1 MNAPKTLL
9 ELAGA
14 TPVPASLSE
23 AALVI
28 IDAQNEYRDGAL
40 PLEDID
46 AALAS
51 VEGLLE
57 RARKAGASIIHV
69 VHRGR
74 PGGLFDPQGRNGA
87 IIDAV
92 TPRAGEAVVGKT
104 LPNCFTSE
112 EFRQALTASGCKKII
127 ATGFM
132 THMCVEAT
140 ARAALDQGYA
150 TTVVADATATRALP
164 DPLGGPPV
172 SAGDLQRRSLAALAD
187 RFATVVRDASAI
199 PD

>member
-40 PLEDID
+40 PLDGID
-46 AALAS
+46 SALGS
-51 VEGLLE
+51 LQRLLE
-57 RARKAGASIIHV
+57 RARKAGAPIIHV

-92 TPRAGEAVVGKT
+92 APQASEPVVGKS
-104 LPNCFTSE
+104 LPNCFTSA
-112 EFRQALTASGCKKII
+112 EFREALTATGCKKII

-140 ARAALDQGYA
+140 ARSAIDHGYA
-150 TTVVADATATRALP
+150 TTIVADATATRALP

-172 SAGDLQRRSLAALAD
+172 GASDLQRRSLAALAD
-187 RFATVVRDASAI
+187 RFATVVRDGRAI